1 MANNLVISTVVR
13 LVDQVTAPLRN
24 VTKSVDSLG
33 KQLNTSAKDLA
44 RWGVGLTGIAGAAA
58 AFNKVVTATV
68 EAEKAVM
75 QFDIAFKALGKNVG
89 QTREQLIAF
98 ADEAGTR
105 TIFDDESILRA
116 QTALLRFRSV
126 TGDTFTRARAVA
138 LDLASALGTDLT
150 DAASTVGRALERP
163 SIALRQLR
171 QLGIVFFR
179 DQETLIKQ
187 LEKTGKTAEAAGIV
201 LRELEGRFKG
211 ASDVAAN
218 TLGGSLARLRNAFDN
233 LFEAADNGE
242 KLTKSVSDLADTIS
256 DPNFKRAMTDLAAT
270 ALDIASAFAQ
280 AVSWL
285 GKLGDKLGD
294 FIARRQGLDPA
305 TIGRSPIEN
314 ALAEERRKL
323 QGLEADE
330 ADEMRRRQAGTVAT
344 SVMGR
349 RLLDKRYRTP
359 VTPEMEAADAERSR
373 QIEVTRRL
381 VAALEKQADA
391 QRKLNELTGVTVTGT
406 RKGGPAGAAGVVG
419 TGKAGDPF
427 PMLQEVIV
435 SASKTVVS
443 ATQSLYDAW
452 DDETSTAVQKQVR
465 QYEALIAK
473 INELAAVGRIDPADA
488 EARRREVIDSV
499 LQEVELT
506 SRRVTEGPYFDSARE
521 SFKSFANTV
530 GDSLANAISQ
540 GGFEGMTTLR
550 DILRNTLRGI
560 LADILSSG
568 IKNAL
573 MSLFDVFRG
582 ADGGGGGGGFW
593 GFLRDVGARVITSF
607 FTKGAPAPG
616 PGVNFSGP
624 RAGGGPV
631 TALGPVLVGE
641 EGPEMFWPNTSGRI
655 MSAPA
660 LAGMGSGVN
669 YSPQTSIVVYGNAL
683 DEKTKEELLA
693 YIDLG
698 RARDQRHLSRIVT
711 QNGLRG
717 AR

>member
-1 MANNLVISTVVR
+1 MANNLVISAIVR
-13 LVDQVTAPLRN
+13 LVDQVSAPLRG

-33 KQLNTSAKDLA
+33 KQLNTSVRDFV

-58 AFNKVVTATV
+58 AFNKVLTSTA

-75 QFDIAFKALGKNVG
+75 QFDIAFRALGKNVG
-89 QTREQLIAF
+89 LTREQLLAF
-98 ADEAGTR
+98 ADTAGAR
-105 TIFDDESILRA
+105 TIFDDESIIRA

-126 TGDTFTRARAVA
+126 TGDTFIRARAVA
-138 LDLASALGTDLT
+138 IDLASALGTDLVS
-150 DAASTVGRALERP
+150 ASNAVGRSLERP
-163 SIALRQLR
+163 SMALRMLR
-171 QLGIVFFR
+171 QYGVLFSR
-179 DQETLIKQ
+179 DQEALIRQ
-187 LEKTGKTAEAAGIV
+187 LEKTGKSAEAASII
-201 LRELEGRFKG
+201 LRELENRFKG
-211 ASDVAAN
+211 ASNIASN
-218 TLGGSLARLRNAFDN
+218 TLSGVLARVRNAFDN

-242 KLTKSVSDLADTIS
+242 RLTRSLNGLVDVLN
-256 DPNFKRAMTDLAAT
+256 DPNLKSAMTNVAAL
-270 ALDIASAFAQ
+270 ALDAAAAFASFGIGV
-280 AVSWL
+280 ANASSRF
-285 GKLGDKLGD
+285 GD
-294 FIARRQGLDPA
+294 FLARFKGLDPK
-305 TIGRSPIEN
+305 TIGRSPVVN
-314 ALAEERRKL
+314 ALAEQRKLLQDLEAEERSVTEKRNERRVAL
-323 QGLEADE
+323 LRRGERVPVNERIEAEDI
-330 ADEMRRRQAGTVAT
+330 
-344 SVMGR
+344 
-349 RLLDKRYRTP
+349 KR
-359 VTPEMEAADAERSR
+359 SQ

-381 VAALEKQADA
+381 VAELQKQADA
-391 QRKLNELTGVTVTGT
+391 ESKLAQLTGVEVTAQ
-406 RKGGPAGAAGVVG
+406 RVGGLADAVDELGGAL
-419 TGKAGDPF
+419 KGDPF

-452 DDETSTAVQKQVR
+452 DDETSTAIEKQVK

-473 INELAAVGRIDPADA
+473 INELQAAGRRSPEEA
-488 EARRREVIDSV
+488 EARRREAIDSV
-499 LQEVELT
+499 LQEVQLT
-506 SRRVTEGPYFDSARE
+506 SRRVAEGPYFDSARE
-521 SFKSFANTV
+521 SFKNFANTV

-573 MSLFDVFRG
+573 MSLFDAFKG
-582 ADGGGGGGGFW
+582 ASGGGGSGGGFW
-593 GFLRDVGARVITSF
+593 GFLRDVGARVITGL

-660 LAGMGSGVN
+660 LAGMGASVN

>member
-1 MANNLVISTVVR
+1 MSNNLVISAVVR
-13 LVDQVTAPLRN
+13 LVDQVTAPLRG
-24 VTKSVDSLG
+24 VTASIDKLG
-33 KQLNTSAKDLA
+33 STLGQSAAGLA
-44 RWGVGLTGIAGAAA
+44 RWGIGLTGVAGAAA
-58 AFNKVVTATV
+58 AFNKVVSATV

-89 QTREQLIAF
+89 QTREQLLAF
-98 ADEAGTR
+98 ADEAGSR
-105 TIFDDESILRA
+105 TIFDDESIIRA

-126 TGDTFTRARAVA
+126 TGDTFVRARAVA
-138 LDLASALGTDLT
+138 LDLASAMGTDLAG
-150 DAASTVGRALERP
+150 AANAVGRSLERP
-163 SIALRQLR
+163 SMALRMLR
-171 QLGIVFFR
+171 QYGIVFSR
-179 DQETLIKQ
+179 DQEILIRQ
-187 LEKTGKTAEAAGIV
+187 LEKTGDRAGAAAII

-233 LFEAADNGE
+233 LFEAADDGE
-242 KLTKSVSDLADTIS
+242 KLTKSVSDLADTVS
-256 DPNFKRAMTDLAAT
+256 DPNFKRAMTDLAAV

-294 FIARRQGLDPA
+294 LIARRQGLDPA
-305 TIGRSPIEN
+305 TIGRSPVEN
-314 ALAEERRKL
+314 ALAEERKKL
-323 QGLEADE
+323 QDLEAE
-330 ADEMRRRQAGTVAT
+330 ERRVTERRNARRVALL
-344 SVMGR
+344 R
-349 RLLDKRYRTP
+349 RGERVPTNEKI
-359 VTPEMEAADAERSR
+359 ESEDAERSR

-406 RKGGPAGAAGVVG
+406 RKGGPAGATGVVG

-452 DDETSTAVQKQVR
+452 DDETSTTIQKQVK

-473 INELAAVGRIDPADA
+473 INELAAAGRINPADA
-488 EARRREVIDSV
+488 EARRREVAEAA

-573 MSLFDVFRG
+573 MSLFDVFKG

-660 LAGMGSGVN
+660 LAGMGASVN

>member
-1 MANNLVISTVVR
+1 MANNLVISAIVR
-13 LVDQVTAPLRN
+13 LVDQVSAPLRG

-33 KQLNTSAKDLA
+33 KQLNTSARDFV

-58 AFNKVVTATV
+58 AFNKVLTSTA

-75 QFDIAFKALGKNVG
+75 QFDIAFRALGKNVG
-89 QTREQLIAF
+89 LTREQLLAF
-98 ADEAGTR
+98 ADTAGAR
-105 TIFDDESILRA
+105 TIFDDESIIRA

-126 TGDTFTRARAVA
+126 TGDTFIRARAVA
-138 LDLASALGTDLT
+138 IDLASALGTDLVS
-150 DAASTVGRALERP
+150 ASNAVGRSLERP
-163 SIALRQLR
+163 SMALRMLR
-171 QLGIVFFR
+171 QYGVLFSR
-179 DQETLIKQ
+179 DQEALIRQ
-187 LEKTGKTAEAAGIV
+187 LEKTGKSAEAASII
-201 LRELEGRFKG
+201 LRELENRFKG
-211 ASDVAAN
+211 ASNIASN
-218 TLGGSLARLRNAFDN
+218 TLSGVLARVRNAFDN

-242 KLTKSVSDLADTIS
+242 RLTRSLNGLVDVLN
-256 DPNFKRAMTDLAAT
+256 DPNLKSAMTNVAAL
-270 ALDIASAFAQ
+270 ALDAAAAFASFGIGV
-280 AVSWL
+280 ANASSRF
-285 GKLGDKLGD
+285 GD
-294 FIARRQGLDPA
+294 FLARFKGLDPK
-305 TIGRSPIEN
+305 TIGRSPVVN
-314 ALAEERRKL
+314 ALAEQRKLLQDLEAEERRVTERRNARRVAL
-323 QGLEADE
+323 LRRGERVPVNERIEAEDI
-330 ADEMRRRQAGTVAT
+330 
-344 SVMGR
+344 
-349 RLLDKRYRTP
+349 KR
-359 VTPEMEAADAERSR
+359 SQ

-381 VAALEKQADA
+381 VAELQKQADA
-391 QRKLNELTGVTVTGT
+391 ESKLAQLTGVEVTAQ
-406 RKGGPAGAAGVVG
+406 RVGGLADAVDELGGAL
-419 TGKAGDPF
+419 KGDPF

-452 DDETSTAVQKQVR
+452 DDETSTAIERQVK

-473 INELAAVGRIDPADA
+473 INELQAAGRRSPEEA

-499 LQEVELT
+499 LQEVQLT
-506 SRRVTEGPYFDSARE
+506 SRRVVEGPYFDSARE

-568 IKNAL
+568 IKQAL
-573 MSLFDVFRG
+573 MSLFDAFKG
-582 ADGGGGGGGFW
+582 EGGGGGGGGFW

-660 LAGMGSGVN
+660 LAGMGASVN

>member
-1 MANNLVISTVVR
+1 MANNFVISAVVR
-13 LVDQVTAPLRN
+13 LVDQVTAPLRG
-24 VTKSVDSLG
+24 VTASIDKLG
-33 KQLNTSAKDLA
+33 STLGQSAAGLA

-58 AFNKVVTATV
+58 AFNKVVSATI

-89 QTREQLIAF
+89 QTREQLLAF

-105 TIFDDESILRA
+105 TIFDDESIVRA
-116 QTALLRFRSV
+116 QTALLRYRSV
-126 TGDTFTRARAVA
+126 TGDTFVRARAVA
-138 LDLASALGTDLT
+138 LDLASAMGTDLA

-163 SIALRQLR
+163 SVALRQLR
-171 QLGIVFFR
+171 QYGVVFTR
-179 DQETLIKQ
+179 DQEALIRQ
-187 LEKTGKTAEAAGIV
+187 LEKTGKTAEAAGV
-201 LRELEGRFKG
+201 LLRELEGRFKG

-233 LFEAADNGE
+233 LFEASDNGE
-242 KLTKSVSDLADTIS
+242 KLTKAVGDLADIVS
-256 DPNFKRAMTDLAAT
+256 DPNFKRAMTDLAAV

-285 GKLGDKLGD
+285 GRLGDKLGD
-294 FIARRQGLDPA
+294 FIARQQGLNPA

-314 ALAEERRKL
+314 ALAEQRKLLQDLEAEERRVTERRNARRVAL
-323 QGLEADE
+323 LRRGERVPVNERIEAEDI
-330 ADEMRRRQAGTVAT
+330 
-344 SVMGR
+344 
-349 RLLDKRYRTP
+349 KR
-359 VTPEMEAADAERSR
+359 SQ
-373 QIEVTRRL
+373 QIEATRRL
-381 VAALEKQADA
+381 VAELQKQANA
-391 QRKLNELTGVTVTGT
+391 QRALNELTGVTVTGT
-406 RKGGPAGAAGVVG
+406 RKGGPAGATGVVG

-427 PMLQEVIV
+427 PMLKEVIV

-452 DDETSTAVQKQVR
+452 DDETSTAIEKQVK

-473 INELAAVGRIDPADA
+473 INELEAVGRRSPEEA
-488 EARRREVIDSV
+488 EARRREAIDSV
-499 LQEVELT
+499 LQEVQLT
-506 SRRVTEGPYFDSARE
+506 SRRVAEGPYFDSARE
-521 SFKSFANTV
+521 SFKNFANSV

-641 EGPEMFWPNTSGRI
+641 EGPEMFWPNASGRI

-660 LAGMGSGVN
+660 LAGMGSSVN

>member
-1 MANNLVISTVVR
+1 MANNFVISAVVR
-13 LVDQVTAPLRN
+13 LVDQVTAPLRG
-24 VTKSVDSLG
+24 VTASIDKLG
-33 KQLNTSAKDLA
+33 STLGQSAAGLA

-58 AFNKVVTATV
+58 AFNKVVSATI

-89 QTREQLIAF
+89 QTREQLLAF

-105 TIFDDESILRA
+105 TIFDDESIVRA
-116 QTALLRFRSV
+116 QTALLRYRSV
-126 TGDTFTRARAVA
+126 TGDTFVRARAVA
-138 LDLASALGTDLT
+138 LDLASAMGTDLA
-150 DAASTVGRALERP
+150 DAANTVGRALERP
-163 SIALRQLR
+163 SVALRQLR
-171 QLGIVFFR
+171 QYGVVFTR
-179 DQETLIKQ
+179 DQEALIRQ
-187 LEKTGKTAEAAGIV
+187 LEKTGKTAEAAGV
-201 LRELEGRFKG
+201 LLRELEGRFKG
-211 ASDVAAN
+211 ASDVAAS
-218 TLGGSLARLRNAFDN
+218 TLGGALARLRNAFDN

-242 KLTKSVSDLADTIS
+242 KLTKAVGDLADIVS
-256 DPNFKRAMTDLAAT
+256 DPNFKRAMTDLAAV

-294 FIARRQGLDPA
+294 FIARQQGLDPA
-305 TIGRSPIEN
+305 AIGRSPIEN
-314 ALAEERRKL
+314 ALAEQRKLLQDLEAEERRVTERRNARRVAL
-323 QGLEADE
+323 LRRGERVPVNERIEAEDI
-330 ADEMRRRQAGTVAT
+330 
-344 SVMGR
+344 
-349 RLLDKRYRTP
+349 KR
-359 VTPEMEAADAERSR
+359 SQ
-373 QIEVTRRL
+373 QIEATRRL
-381 VAALEKQADA
+381 VAELQKQANV
-391 QRKLNELTGVTVTGT
+391 QRALNELTGVTVTGT
-406 RKGGPAGAAGVVG
+406 RKGGPAGVVG

-452 DDETSTAVQKQVR
+452 DDETSTAIEKQVK

-473 INELAAVGRIDPADA
+473 INELEAAGRRSPEDA

-499 LQEVELT
+499 LQEVQLT
-506 SRRVTEGPYFDSARE
+506 SRRVVEGPYFDSARE

-573 MSLFDVFRG
+573 MSLFDVFKG

-616 PGVNFSGP
+616 ANFSGP

-660 LAGMGSGVN
+660 LAGMGSSVN